1 MVEIVTVKDFE
12 GKEYKVEIRK
22 ITYGERCKIMNDV
35 MRIKISPTGQ
45 AQDVGVDYIKFE
57 RLTMKTAV
65 KSIEPKVGDI
75 MKFIDGLPIEEA
87 KKIASKALELNP
99 F

>member
-1 MVEIVTVKDFE
+1 MVEIVIVKDFE
-12 GKEYKVEIRK
+12 DKEYKVEIRK
-22 ITYGERCKIMNDV
+22 ITYGERCRIMNDV
-35 MRIKISPTGQ
+35 MRIKINPTGQ

-65 KSIEPKVGDI
+65 KNIEPKVGDI
-75 MKFIDGLPIEEA
+75 MKFIDRLSIEEA
-87 KKIASKALELNP
+87 KKIAGKALELNP